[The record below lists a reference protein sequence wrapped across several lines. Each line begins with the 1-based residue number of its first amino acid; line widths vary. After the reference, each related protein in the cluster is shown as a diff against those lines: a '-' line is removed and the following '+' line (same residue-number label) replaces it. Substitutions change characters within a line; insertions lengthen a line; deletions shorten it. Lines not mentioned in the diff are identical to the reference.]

1 MDSDLKQNLPMSEGG
16 PVTAPPNYAG
26 IPLHT
31 ISQPPTEVVSRVVQ
45 PPSTELQ
52 SNQEVHALNDEDPY
66 KLTEYMTE
74 LTGEKERL
82 DSLLGLL
89 GTPAGRKT
97 ATSLIEL
104 SLKRL
109 NINPDQVRNQQSMQ
123 IKQTPLTPPSGNPFS
138 TTPKS
143 ES

>member
-1 MDSDLKQNLPMSEGG
+1 MDSELNQNPPMSKGT
-16 PVTAPPNYAG
+16 PDTAPPNYAG
-26 IPLHT
+26 MTPHT
-31 ISQPPTEVVSRVVQ
+31 IPQPFTEVASGVVQ

-52 SNQEVHALNDEDPY
+52 SNQEVHSLNDEDPY

-143 ES
+143 EA

>member
-1 MDSDLKQNLPMSEGG
+1 MDSELNQNPPMSKDT
-16 PVTAPPNYAG
+16 PDTAPPNYAG
-26 IPLHT
+26 MTPHT
-31 ISQPPTEVVSRVVQ
+31 IPQPFTEVASRVVQ

-52 SNQEVHALNDEDPY
+52 SNQEVHSLNDEDPY

-123 IKQTPLTPPSGNPFS
+123 IKQTPLTAPSGNPFS

-143 ES
+143 EA